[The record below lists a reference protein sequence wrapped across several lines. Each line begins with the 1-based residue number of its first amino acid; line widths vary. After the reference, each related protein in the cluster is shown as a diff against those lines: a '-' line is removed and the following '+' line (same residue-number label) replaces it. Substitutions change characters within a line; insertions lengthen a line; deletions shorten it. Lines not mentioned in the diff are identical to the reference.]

1 LVTIITV
8 HGGQRIASLNRAARQ
23 AGISAGQSLADARAL
38 YPALAVQQADP
49 IADAKALNALARAAE
64 RYTPWVAID
73 PDGGLYRGGAGLW
86 LDISGCAHLFGGED
100 ALLDDL
106 LTRCAHAGYQ
116 ARAGLAGTPGAAWAL
131 ARLETKETLAAI
143 LPPGIR
149 ASKRLSPL
157 PLAGLRLEAGIV
169 EGLERMGLRRI
180 GEIYNLPRAPLV
192 KRFGMEITR
201 RLDQALGTQEESL
214 SPRRPVP
221 AYMTRRAFA
230 EPIGRAED
238 IDAALVHLLDPLC
251 DMLEKAG
258 QGVRRLVF
266 SLYRVDDTVARIVI
280 GVSRP
285 NRDPAH
291 LHRLFREKLT
301 EVDPGFGIE
310 VAVLTAPLT
319 NPLALKQPDI
329 SGQQSAKTKPVNEL
343 VDVLA
348 GRLGPAAVNRLLPV
362 ASHLPERAC
371 RTAPVDSAPDKKQDW
386 QKPVRQPPRPLQLL
400 IQPLPIDVM
409 APVPDGPPVL
419 FRWRRRQHKVSKA
432 EGPERISPEWWHG
445 DGRAP
450 YTPPLSPDI
459 RDYYRV
465 EDDDG
470 ARFWVYREGL
480 YRPDRLPAWYL
491 HGFFA

>member
-1 LVTIITV
+1 V
-8 HGGQRIASLNRAARQ
+8 HGAQRIASLNRAARQ
-23 AGISAGQSLADARAL
+23 AGISASQSLADARAL
-38 YPALAVQQADP
+38 YPALTVQQADE

-64 RYTPWVAID
+64 RYTPWVALD

-86 LDISGCAHLFGGED
+86 LDISGCAHLFGGEE
-100 ALLDDL
+100 ALVDDL
-106 LTRCAHAGYQ
+106 LARCAHAGYQ

-131 ARLETKETLAAI
+131 ARLETRETPAAI
-143 LPPGIR
+143 LPPGMR
-149 ASKRLSPL
+149 PSKRVATLS
-157 PLAGLRLEAGIV
+157 LAGLRLEDEIV
-169 EGLERMGLRRI
+169 ERLERMGLRRV
-180 GEIYNLPRAPLV
+180 GELYNLPRAPLV
-192 KRFGMEITR
+192 KRFGMEIVR
-201 RLDQALGTQEESL
+201 RLDQALGAQEESL

-238 IDAALVHLLDPLC
+238 IDAALAHLLGPLC

-258 QGVRRLVF
+258 QGARQLVF

-291 LHRLFREKLT
+291 LHRQFREKLA
-301 EVDPGFGIE
+301 EIDPGFGIE
-310 VAVLTAPLT
+310 VAVLAAPLT
-319 NPLALKQPDI
+319 NPLALKQPDMA
-329 SGQQSAKTKPVNEL
+329 GRQSAKAKPVNEL

-348 GRLGPAAVNRLLPV
+348 GRLGPDAVNRLLPV

-371 RTAPVDSAPDKKQDW
+371 REQPVESALDKKQDW
-386 QKPVRQPPRPLQLL
+386 QKPVRQPLRPLQLL
-400 IQPLPIDVM
+400 VQPLPIDVM

-419 FRWRRRQHKVSKA
+419 FRWRRRQYEIAKA

-445 DGRAP
+445 AGRAP
-450 YTPPLSPDI
+450 YTPPLSADI

-470 ARFWVYREGL
+470 TRFWVYREGL
-480 YRPDRLPAWYL
+480 YRPDRPPAWYL